1 MSLGPSQ
8 TTSDNKTT
16 TPWAPQAAALQ
27 TAFTGA
33 NDALGQSQQA
43 KAPTDFT
50 AQFTPDQLSTF
61 KSMLG
66 YANGSQ
72 TPAQTAAAAGTNM
85 ANGTSATTG
94 ALNGLSSF
102 NPGAT
107 NNTQSLI
114 DSANQYVKGQNIPA
128 QVQQAMQQANETA
141 RDVTLPQISQN
152 AQMSGNT
159 NSSRTGI
166 AEGLVQRGLA
176 ENAQNMTGA
185 LTSQA
190 YTNGL
195 NLANTQAN
203 QNNSATLSALTNA
216 GTIGNASTNT
226 GVNAGTSAI
235 NDQSGLFNMA
245 ASAGKGEQD
254 ANQANLTN
262 QQQQYQSQLSSPFA
276 ALQQY
281 MGIVGSNNWG
291 SNSSG
296 TSTTQSNPGAL
307 QMLGG
312 LLGTAGALF

>member
-8 TTSDNKTT
+8 TSSDNKTT

-43 KAPTDFT
+43 QAPTDFT

-66 YANGSQ
+66 YANGNQ

-102 NPGAT
+102 NPGDT

-128 QVQQAMQQANETA
+128 QVQQAMQQATETA